1 MIDLSHLTEEEQ
13 GAIMTVLRRDAELKR
28 AEDDRVSKLEKTHNT
43 GSKPDSQWK
52 YLSGEWFYEAKSRRH
67 MDKIHGSEVILAS
80 MKAQTAPFDGSP
92 LSKRSP
98 TPSSSGLKVGTPP
111 KPARS
116 LENLQ
121 LATINDLEKEKKSPI
136 FSPRMQRKNPF
147 NQGSMIIYEAPD
159 NISFVTSCQKPELSQ
174 TADASLLRSNPGED
188 FSQTSDT
195 SSTSEGSSPAF
206 RPVPRK
212 RTFLSRHPSSS
223 DPDAPVGPASIVP
236 SPGQRRQLAQR
247 VAAPQESPQQPMND
261 DDQPVYSE
269 DKYGGTPS
277 QKMDSSDTESG
288 SDADVALE
296 ERREEPRDERLGE
309 RAALRS
315 DVLRSGSIQDT
326 VGGGDSAG
334 PAGRPDELSL
344 PQSTADPDPPVSYD
358 LNFIDKSDKQMK
370 KSNQKNVFTLTTQ
383 STSPT
388 GDEESIAKVLDWFS
402 RSTDRSDWLNSAG
415 GAKVRMGSD
424 HNVVVSKS
432 RSEDSFLNEGEGTSE
447 LLQKKINEAKALRAA
462 HRSASSE
469 LLEIE
474 EPQQQV
480 YVPHLRSVWERHKIG
495 PKVLII
501 KSMMSKNR
509 GQTPARLSDRH
520 EGNKMDMTS
529 EPGRYSRE
537 IIYKGESERR
547 AVVRPQTDTE
557 YTSPSSSSQ
566 EAHGPNTSARNY
578 RNYSDLEAGA
588 QAADRRGSDP
598 GSVNVPRP
606 RQERIF
612 HPRLSVETES
622 LSTSNPR
629 PDRISQSTEI
639 QLRDES
645 SRTPKSEADLQTRYS
660 PGSYSGNKSY
670 VDNPQGGND
679 ALIEPKTQTFRSLYK
694 DASWNSDDRG
704 HSPQRNVQD
713 LPQQESSADKIKQLR
728 SFWEQERKPTFYS
741 RNVTRGPSQ
750 SKVSKRFTKSEYDL
764 TALGNGDRSEEIN
777 PNVVGTETES
787 ANLTTSRTQFN
798 SLRDFWDEATSGKPK
813 STARKE
819 TVKIQFA
826 AKDFRR
832 KEPEIQ
838 PKTRPVAAKLSPTLQ
853 GVSTVEGSRDLPR
866 QDTLGKENRPHR
878 SRKDSYEASS
888 SRANSIR
895 RAASMFALSA
905 LDENDQVQMDTGPSQ
920 PQSRNRRQYSQK
932 NVTIRKPPEESET
945 PTPRAR
951 AYIPSDYRHYLGMT
965 DEASF
970 QASLAPNPE
979 DEGEKG
985 GFGFDPGR
993 PVHVSTPVS
1002 SEGWHSRKSTKVTQ
1016 RPLWANYSS
1025 DTGPDSSL
1033 SSTSDSWSNSKK
1045 YSDRGDDTLSPV
1057 RKALMRAETR
1067 SKSLEDLTASPVQ
1080 ERRQDTTADI
1090 RGASDVSSMPSPASS
1105 LFSDKDH
1112 LKNMSKSVPL
1122 FLQKEDD
1129 AFTDSNS
1136 DQSYHSGQ
1144 LTKGGSLTNLTS
1156 SSGLSSLSGSMMTMY
1171 GGDLEVQGN
1180 IMFSINYIQKLREF
1194 HIFVAQCQDLAAADL
1209 KKGRSNPY
1217 VKSYLVPDK
1226 SNLGKRKTSVKKK
1239 TLNPTFNEILRYRV
1253 NMEYLRT
1260 QTLILSVWH
1269 HDTFGRNSF
1278 LGEVDVDL
1286 FKWDFGH
1293 TRMNYFPLKSRTPPN
1308 LAAASGRGQLKL
1320 AIRYLPQISHSEGVS
1335 HFFNGEIHIW
1345 VKECRDLP
1353 LIRATINPYVK
1364 CFVLPDTSRKSRQ
1377 KTRVVR
1383 RAVDPVFNHTMVYDG
1398 IRDIDLT
1405 EACVELTVWDRD
1417 KLATN
1422 LLGGLRLG
1430 IGTGTSYGALVDWMD
1445 STPSEVALWERM
1457 KSTPN
1462 EWVEDVLPLR
1472 ILNPARATFK

>member
-92 LSKRSP
+92 LSKRST

-121 LATINDLEKEKKSPI
+121 LAAIKYAVAAKLHKQPCDSPVDPEKEKKSPI

-174 TADASLLRSNPGED
+174 TADASLLRSDPGED

-195 SSTSEGSSPAF
+195 SSTSE
-206 RPVPRK
+206 
-212 RTFLSRHPSSS
+212 
-223 DPDAPVGPASIVP
+223 
-236 SPGQRRQLAQR
+236 GQRRQLAQR

-326 VGGGDSAG
+326 VVGGDSAG

-529 EPGRYSRE
+529 EPG
-537 IIYKGESERR
+537 
-547 AVVRPQTDTE
+547 
-557 YTSPSSSSQ
+557 SSSQ

-598 GSVNVPRP
+598 GSVNKSNCEMNLPGLQSR
-606 RQERIF
+606 RQ
-612 HPRLSVETES
+612 
-622 LSTSNPR
+622 
-629 PDRISQSTEI
+629 ISK
-639 QLRDES
+639 RDTA
-645 SRTPKSEADLQTRYS
+645 R
-660 PGSYSGNKSY
+660 
-670 VDNPQGGND
+670 
-679 ALIEPKTQTFRSLYK
+679 ALIPETSRMWITRK
-694 DASWNSDDRG
+694 
-704 HSPQRNVQD
+704 
-713 LPQQESSADKIKQLR
+713 ESSADKIKQLR

-764 TALGNGDRSEEIN
+764 SALGNGDRSEEIN

-951 AYIPSDYRHYLGMT
+951 AYIPRDYRHYLGMT

-1045 YSDRGDDTLSPV
+1045 YSDL
-1057 RKALMRAETR
+1057 
-1067 SKSLEDLTASPVQ
+1067 
-1080 ERRQDTTADI
+1080 
-1090 RGASDVSSMPSPASS
+1090 SSMPSPASS